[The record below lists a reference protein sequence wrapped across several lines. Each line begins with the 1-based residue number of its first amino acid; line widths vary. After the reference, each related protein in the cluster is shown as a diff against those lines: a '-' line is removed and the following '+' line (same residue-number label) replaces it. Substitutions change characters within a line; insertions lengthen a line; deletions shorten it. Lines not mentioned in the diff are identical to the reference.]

1 MENSH
6 NPPIIYPRY
15 LIFCFALSS
24 LLHVKNRKSRSAV
37 CCVKWKEGDW
47 KNLLWGSFFSRIP
60 STPPSDF
67 ILKKKPPFLQYS
79 LLGSLKFPGGKPLLP
94 PSSGVAGSVVI
105 PPVAIR
111 VRDVVSFLRSAAV
124 HRGLSPPANCCLYP
138 LTLLHTNWFCLTSE
152 VSLLERPPSQGSKC
166 PLSPENLKQ

>member
-37 CCVKWKEGDW
+37 YCVKWKEGDW

-60 STPPSDF
+60 STPSDF